1 MTNLLE
7 KALLLGFSIFI
18 LTIFSSILIPF
29 LDDITEFNTQEK
41 NNIETYMDFLDEV
54 NDAVLYIIDNPE
66 KSYLKD
72 IQYPRNLNLTIF
84 DNFIISEFIIGS
96 NKYNKVLSYNGSFLN
111 CFFHGVP
118 PKTYILN
125 VSYPFSN
132 IIVNFMTL
140 Y

>member
-72 IQYPRNLNLTIF
+72 IQYPSNLNLTIF
-84 DNFIISEFIIGS
+84 DTFIISEFIIGS
-96 NKYNKVLSYNGSFLN
+96 NKYNKVFSYNGSFLN

-132 IIVNFMTL
+132 IIVNFITL